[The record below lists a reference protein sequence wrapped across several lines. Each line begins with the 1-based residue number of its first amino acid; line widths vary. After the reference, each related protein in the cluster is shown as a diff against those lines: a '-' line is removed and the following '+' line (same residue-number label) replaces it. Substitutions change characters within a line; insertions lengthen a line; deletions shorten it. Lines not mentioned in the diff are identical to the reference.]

1 MIIPWTSEV
10 DTLKFTITGCA
21 NNFGPESPFYISMAY
36 LLENMGT
43 RFELSI

>member
-10 DTLKFTITGCA
+10 DTLKFTITGYA
-21 NNFGPESPFYISMAY
+21 SNFGPESPFYIYMAY